1 MISSFLV
8 LFGSSLFFFAAG
20 LYLATSHEK
29 EGDRLPARRIYY
41 GSHAALLSFLPPFLL
56 LLLFYVLKPLNLKR
70 EILLPLVP
78 LVSIGFGGWALYQIR
93 NRFHARHR
101 CERILKYIL
110 RTFAFTAILV
120 TALIL
125 LSLLVET
132 IRFFLVVSPLSFFF
146 STEWAPD
153 SSLLSESGPSGQGT
167 FGILPLLAGTLLI
180 TAIALAVAA
189 PLGLLTSVYLSE
201 FSSPRRRNVLKPLI
215 EILAGIPTI
224 VYGFFAIVTVMPFLH
239 QFGIRIGIEISP
251 QSALGVGLIMGIMVL
266 PLIASLSDDALQAV
280 PLALRENALALGA
293 TPAEMIKG
301 VALPAAMPGIL
312 ASILLA
318 VARAI
323 GETMLVVMAAGLMA
337 HLTLNPFQS
346 VTTITVQIVSL
357 LTGDQEFSSPK
368 TLSAFALGTTLFFLT
383 LCLNLWAL
391 RVVRKHR
398 EKYEQA

>member
-1 MISSFLV
+1 MITSFFL
-8 LFGSSLFFFAAG
+8 LLTSSLFFFATG
-20 LYLATSHEK
+20 LYLATVHEK
-29 EGDRLPARRIYY
+29 TRERLPARPVYY
-41 GSHAALLSFLPPFLL
+41 GSHAALLAFLPSFLL
-56 LLLFYVLKPLNLKR
+56 LLLFLVLKSLPFMR
-70 EILLPLVP
+70 EGLLPLVS
-78 LVSIGFGGWALYQIR
+78 LLSLALGGWSLYRIR
-93 NRFHARHR
+93 TRFHARR
-101 CERILKYIL
+101 TCERLLKYIL
-110 RTFAFTAILV
+110 RAFAFTAILV

-132 IRFFLVVSPLSFFF
+132 VRFFLVVSPLSFFF

-153 SSLLSESGPSGQGT
+153 SSPLSASDPSGQGT
-167 FGILPLLAGTLLI
+167 FGVLPLLAGTLLI
-180 TAIALAVAA
+180 TTVALVVAT
-189 PLGLLTSVYLSE
+189 PLGLLTAVYLSE
-201 FSSPRRRNVLKPLI
+201 FSSSRRRNILKPLI

-224 VYGFFAIVTVMPFLH
+224 VYGFFAIVTVMPFLY
-239 QFGIRIGIEISP
+239 QAGIRIGVEISP
-251 QSALGVGLIMGIMVL
+251 QSALGVGLVMGVMIL

-280 PLALRENALALGA
+280 PFALRENALALGA

-301 VALPAAMPGIL
+301 VVLPAAMPGIL
-312 ASILLA
+312 ASVLLA

-323 GETMLVVMAAGLMA
+323 GETMLVVMAAGLTA
-337 HLTLNPFQS
+337 HLTLNPFRS

-368 TLSAFALGTTLFFLT
+368 TLSAFALGMTLFFLT